1 MNSPIVI
8 ENKGITRTSFINN
21 NKRDNNTLVWDL
33 NYDGNIAN
41 LDLDVENNGEI
52 KHYNYQLDN
61 ADLENI
67 LNIQPVSIPLEQQL
81 MNDYYLNSKNMKSI
95 NYQYPYNY
103 NNYNE
108 ENINHIIQRPKTVRK
123 LICRYKNEKPKT
135 KKRKPRTKKIQTP
148 EIKKHTTRHKTTTH
162 KTSINN
168 KSLSKSIKS
177 IKSKH
182 PTTSKHYTNII
193 KAPTPKTLRV
203 HLTDINK

>member
-1 MNSPIVI
+1 MNTPIVI

-67 LNIQPVSIPLEQQL
+67 LNIQPVNIPLEQQL
-81 MNDYYLNSKNMKSI
+81 MNDYYLNSRNK
-95 NYQYPYNY
+95 PANY
-103 NNYNE
+103 NNYNSR
-108 ENINHIIQRPKTVRK
+108 ENMNYIIQRPKTVRR
-123 LICRYKNEKPKT
+123 LICKYKNEKPKT
-135 KKRKPRTKKIQTP
+135 KKRKPRTKKIQIS
-148 EIKKHTTRHKTTTH
+148 EIKKHTTSHKNSHKTT
-162 KTSINN
+162 INN
-168 KSLSKSIKS
+168 KSKHST
-177 IKSKH
+177 KSKH
-182 PTTSKHYTNII
+182 PTSSKHYTNII